1 MDDAL
6 QVKLRHADQEIRL
19 AQDPFPLF
27 PGETLKQVVT
37 QLKVVPAN
45 TALRLRAVLDFQE
58 EDCSRKVA
66 GDEWLF
72 EGPGKGMEGGGGGDR

>member
-1 MDDAL
+1 M
-6 QVKLRHADQEIRL
+6 

-27 PGETLKQVVT
+27 PGEILKQMVT

-45 TALRLRAVLDFQE
+45 TALRLRAVLDFVE
-58 EDCSRKVA
+58 GAGNKRIA

-72 EGPGKGMEGGGGGDR
+72 EGPGQLLVTSE